1 MANLSRTR
9 RPGSMRAAGQMIKRR
24 FALGY
29 VPHHSHQKP
38 IRSPATNGGKPMEI
52 PELLGMSEISSA
64 PFQAIK
70 TVGRLKALEWQ
81 RVSAIQQ
88 GHGYKLQHLLAQR
101 LELVK

>member
-1 MANLSRTR
+1 
-9 RPGSMRAAGQMIKRR
+9 
-24 FALGY
+24 
-29 VPHHSHQKP
+29 
-38 IRSPATNGGKPMEI
+38 MEI

-88 GHGYKLQHLLAQR
+88 GHGYKLQRLMAQS
-101 LELVK
+101 LELVKEWEGHRAKLPLHDVEEIIARYPWVRHL